1 MEVAAEQRVDGET
14 RGLAQHVP
22 ACHVQ
27 GGLDREVGLAMIL
40 KLPSVGYDLCGQAFN
55 KDKAIVGTFTGHC
68 ENFTNVV

>member
-40 KLPSVGYDLCGQAFN
+40 KLPSVMIFA
-55 KDKAIVGTFTGHC
+55 DKLSTRIKP
-68 ENFTNVV
+68 